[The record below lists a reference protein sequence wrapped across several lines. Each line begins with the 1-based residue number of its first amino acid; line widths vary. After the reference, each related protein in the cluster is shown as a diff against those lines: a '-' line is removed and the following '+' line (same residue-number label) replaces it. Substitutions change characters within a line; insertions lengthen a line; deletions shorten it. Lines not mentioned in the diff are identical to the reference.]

1 MSTLHDPDPEFER
14 RVSALLLDVLIRAGL
29 VLALAML
36 CFQVFSPFLSLM
48 TWALI
53 LAVTLYPLHQSV
65 AAKIGGR
72 QGLAATLLVLLGIVV
87 AVVPTAALMNSLGD
101 SVHRLINDVQ
111 NNTLQVP
118 PPREGVAEWPL
129 VGERVHAF
137 WTKAHTDLPAL
148 VQSMQ
153 PKIGNLAAAAL
164 GFVAGIGGGLL
175 QFLASLAVAGIMMA
189 FGEGGARA
197 IRSIFERVADGK
209 RGAEFVDLSTATIR
223 AVAKGVLGV
232 AFLQAIIVGI
242 CLLIAGIPWAGVLA
256 VIVLVLGIAQVPAL
270 IVTLPAIG
278 YIWSSGNY
286 GTGAAILY
294 TVLLVVSGMADNVL
308 KPLMLGR
315 GVDAPMPVILLGA
328 LGGMAAAGILGMF
341 VGATLLALGYQ
352 IFMGWVATNPE
363 APRSIRK
370 AESPRPTESMPAVP
384 PMIFCLHRR
393 QEVQESVS
401 VREKPTPNLLVSC
414 EDRRLGSRLLADS
427 RQLTAATVVSIVLP
441 HVVIIGGG
449 FGGLYAARALRRA
462 PVRVTVLDRRNHHVF
477 QPLLY
482 QVAMAA
488 LSPATSRRRSGGFS
502 GASGTSRSCSPRS
515 RAIDAA
521 TPSCSC
527 SPTARCRYDYLIVA
541 SGATHAYFGHD
552 EWRPI
557 GAGTEDARGRAGDPA
572 PRAAGVRAGRAGA
585 RSEPPRSGC

>member
-1 MSTLHDPDPEFER
+1 MSTLHDPDPEFEG
-14 RVSALLLDVLIRAGL
+14 RVSALLLDVFIRAGL

-53 LAVTLYPLHQSV
+53 LAVALYPLHQSV

-87 AVVPTAALMNSLGD
+87 VIVPTAALMNSLGD
-101 SVHRLINDVQ
+101 SVHGLINDVQ

-118 PPREGVAEWPL
+118 PPREGVATWPL
-129 VGERVHAF
+129 VGERVYAF
-137 WTKAHTDLPAL
+137 WMKAHTDLPAL

-189 FGEGGARA
+189 YGEGGARA
-197 IRSIFERVADGK
+197 IRSIFERVAD
-209 RGAEFVDLSTATIR
+209 RGGEFVDLSTATIR

-242 CLLIAGIPWAGVLA
+242 CLLIAGIPWAGVLT

-270 IVTLPAIG
+270 IATLPAIA
-278 YIWSSGNY
+278 YLWSSGNY
-286 GTGAAILY
+286 GTGAAIFY
-294 TVLLVVSGMADNVL
+294 TVLLVVSGTADNVL

-363 APRSIRK
+363 PVAGQNEI
-370 AESPRPTESMPAVP
+370 AN
-384 PMIFCLHRR
+384 H
-393 QEVQESVS
+393 
-401 VREKPTPNLLVSC
+401 
-414 EDRRLGSRLLADS
+414 
-427 RQLTAATVVSIVLP
+427 
-441 HVVIIGGG
+441 
-449 FGGLYAARALRRA
+449 AR
-462 PVRVTVLDRRNHHVF
+462 
-477 QPLLY
+477 
-482 QVAMAA
+482 
-488 LSPATSRRRSGGFS
+488 
-502 GASGTSRSCSPRS
+502 
-515 RAIDAA
+515 
-521 TPSCSC
+521 
-527 SPTARCRYDYLIVA
+527 
-541 SGATHAYFGHD
+541 
-552 EWRPI
+552 
-557 GAGTEDARGRAGDPA
+557 
-572 PRAAGVRAGRAGA
+572 
-585 RSEPPRSGC
+585 

>member
-1 MSTLHDPDPEFER
+1 MSTLHDPDPEFEG

-29 VLALAML
+29 VLGLAMI

-72 QGLAATLLVLLGIVV
+72 QGVAATLIVLLGIVV
-87 AVVPTAALMNSLGD
+87 IVVPTAALMNSLGD
-101 SVHRLINDVQ
+101 SVHQLINDVR

-129 VGERVHAF
+129 VGEQVHAL

-153 PKIGNLAAAAL
+153 PKIGNLARAAL

-175 QFLASLAVAGIMMA
+175 QLLAALVVAGIMMA
-189 FGEGGARA
+189 FGEEGARA
-197 IRSIFERVADGK
+197 IRSIFERFAVGK
-209 RGAEFVDLSTATIR
+209 RGAEFFDLSTATIR

-242 CLLIAGIPWAGVLA
+242 CLLIAGIPWAGVLT

-270 IVTLPAIG
+270 IATLPAIA
-278 YIWSSGNY
+278 YLWASGNY

-294 TVLLVVSGMADNVL
+294 TVLLAVSGTADNVL

-328 LGGMAAAGILGMF
+328 LGGMAAGGILGMF

-363 APRSIRK
+363 P
-370 AESPRPTESMPAVP
+370 
-384 PMIFCLHRR
+384 
-393 QEVQESVS
+393 
-401 VREKPTPNLLVSC
+401 
-414 EDRRLGSRLLADS
+414 
-427 RQLTAATVVSIVLP
+427 
-441 HVVIIGGG
+441 
-449 FGGLYAARALRRA
+449 
-462 PVRVTVLDRRNHHVF
+462 
-477 QPLLY
+477 
-482 QVAMAA
+482 
-488 LSPATSRRRSGGFS
+488 
-502 GASGTSRSCSPRS
+502 
-515 RAIDAA
+515 
-521 TPSCSC
+521 
-527 SPTARCRYDYLIVA
+527 
-541 SGATHAYFGHD
+541 
-552 EWRPI
+552 
-557 GAGTEDARGRAGDPA
+557 ARGRA
-572 PRAAGVRAGRAGA
+572 
-585 RSEPPRSGC
+585 

>member
-1 MSTLHDPDPEFER
+1 MTTLHDPDPEFER
-14 RVSALLLDVLIRAGL
+14 RVAALLLDVLIRAGL
-29 VLALAML
+29 VLALAIL

-72 QGLAATLLVLLGIVV
+72 QGLAATLLVLLGVV
-87 AVVPTAALMNSLGD
+87 VVVVPTAALMNSLGD

-129 VGERVHAF
+129 VGEKVHAF
-137 WTKAHTDLPAL
+137 WARAYTDLPAL

-153 PKIGNLAAAAL
+153 PKIGNLAKAAL

-189 FGEGGARA
+189 YGEGGARA
-197 IRSIFERVADGK
+197 IRSIFARVADAN
-209 RGAEFVDLSTATIR
+209 RGGEFVDLSTATIR

-232 AFLQAIIVGI
+232 AFLQALIVGI
-242 CLLIAGIPWAGVLA
+242 CLLIAGIPLAGVLA

-270 IVTLPAIG
+270 IVTLPAVG
-278 YIWSSGNY
+278 YLWSSDNY

-294 TVLLVVSGMADNVL
+294 TVLLGVAGMTDNVL

-352 IFMGWVATNPE
+352 IFMGWVATNPD
-363 APRSIRK
+363 AP
-370 AESPRPTESMPAVP
+370 PAHP
-384 PMIFCLHRR
+384 
-393 QEVQESVS
+393 E
-401 VREKPTPNLLVSC
+401 
-414 EDRRLGSRLLADS
+414 G
-427 RQLTAATVVSIVLP
+427 
-441 HVVIIGGG
+441 
-449 FGGLYAARALRRA
+449 
-462 PVRVTVLDRRNHHVF
+462 
-477 QPLLY
+477 
-482 QVAMAA
+482 
-488 LSPATSRRRSGGFS
+488 
-502 GASGTSRSCSPRS
+502 GAS
-515 RAIDAA
+515 RAD
-521 TPSCSC
+521 
-527 SPTARCRYDYLIVA
+527 
-541 SGATHAYFGHD
+541 
-552 EWRPI
+552 
-557 GAGTEDARGRAGDPA
+557 
-572 PRAAGVRAGRAGA
+572 
-585 RSEPPRSGC
+585 